1 MLELKEVNAFY
12 GSIQALKAINIKV
25 NEGDIVTIIGANGA
39 GKSTLLKAI
48 SGIIGSKN
56 GAIRYHGTDVTH
68 FSPDKIVSMGIL
80 QVPEGRQIF
89 SHMTVIDNLR
99 LGAYLY
105 QRRKHKKENAANLER
120 IYGLFPVLKARM
132 TQLAGTLSGGEQQ
145 MLAIGRALMS
155 RPKLLLLDEPSMGLA
170 PLVVHDIFNV
180 TRQLNK
186 EGTTILLIEQ
196 NAKAALQI
204 AAYGYVLETGS
215 IVLEGPAQQLLK
227 DPKVQHAYLGK

>member
-12 GSIQALKAINIKV
+12 GSIQALKNINIKV

-56 GAIRYHGTDVTH
+56 GAICYHGTDMTH
-68 FSPDKIVSMGIL
+68 FSPDKIVSMGVL

-105 QRRKHKKENAANLER
+105 QKRKHKKENAENLER
-120 IYGLFPVLKARM
+120 IYGLFPVLKTRT
-132 TQLAGTLSGGEQQ
+132 TQLAGTMSGGEQQ

-170 PLVVHDIFNV
+170 PLVVHEIFKV

-215 IVLEGPAQQLLK
+215 IVLEGPAQQLLN